1 MNKISWKWLGKRE
14 FIPGCPARDLSDEE
28 LDERGIRHLVEVS
41 PKYKKVL
48 PKKQTKK
55 EKE

>member
-1 MNKISWKWLGKRE
+1 MNKIGWKWLGKRE

-41 PKYKKVL
+41 PLYKKLL

-55 EKE
+55 ENK